1 MNRLTRFGALSVF
14 LSLVLWGGKDLAA
27 APISAALSSKQLKD
41 LTDADVASACQ
52 VLAPS
57 LSLSKE
63 DSCEFAGILWSTVG
77 QVCDAVKE
85 KCMTEAD
92 QPQAQPDDAAPAPP
106 PSCLPPADARA
117 GCTATVAEY
126 ESCLLAHVA
135 RLRALTCASPV
146 STLET
151 PVPECELITQKCP
164 DLAATDDDGDDGGGG
179 QGTAQP

>member
-14 LSLVLWGGKDLAA
+14 LSLVLWGGKDVAA
-27 APISAALSSKQLKD
+27 APISAALSSTQLKD

-63 DSCEFAGILWSTVG
+63 DTCEFAGILWSTVG
-77 QVCDAVKE
+77 QACDAVKE

-92 QPQAQPDDAAPAPP
+92 QPRAYRDDAAPAPP

-117 GCTATVAEY
+117 GCTATLAEY
-126 ESCLLAHVA
+126 EACLLSHVA
-135 RLRALTCASPV
+135 RLRALTCDSPA
-146 STLET
+146 STLDA
-151 PVPECELITQKCP
+151 PVPECQLITQKCP
-164 DLAATDDDGDDGGGG
+164 DLADDDGGG
-179 QGTAQP
+179 QGAAQP

>member
-52 VLAPS
+52 TIAPS

-63 DSCEFAGILWSTVG
+63 DTCEFAGILWSTVG
-77 QVCDAVKE
+77 QACTAVKE

-92 QPQAQPDDAAPAPP
+92 QPQTQPDDAAPAPP
-106 PSCLPPADARA
+106 PSCLPPADART

-126 ESCLLAHVA
+126 EACLLAHVA
-135 RLRALTCASPV
+135 RLRALTCDSPV
-146 STLET
+146 STIEA
-151 PVPECELITQKCP
+151 PVTECAFITQKCP
-164 DLAATDDDGDDGGGG
+164 DLAASDDDDGGG
-179 QGTAQP
+179 QGAAQP